1 MLEQVHTFDITVG
14 TGGAVTKIEIIKT
27 RNKSTTPTGGSGYVD
42 DEQLTIA
49 DASLGGGG
57 GDFTFSV
64 NGVGT
69 AGAATIEVEREN
81 RDSQRHRRY
90 FNDTGMLFRW

>member
-1 MLEQVHTFDITVG
+1 MWNRCTFDITVG
-14 TGGAVTKIEIIKT
+14 TGGAVSKIEIIKT

-42 DEQLTIA
+42 DEQLTIG
-49 DASLGGGG
+49 DGSLGGGG
-57 GDFTFSV
+57 GADFTFSV

-81 RDSQRHRRY
+81 EIHKDIEDISMTQV
-90 FNDTGMLFRW
+90 

>member
-1 MLEQVHTFDITVG
+1 MQNKWLLLILR

-57 GDFTFSV
+57 G
-64 NGVGT
+64 
-69 AGAATIEVEREN
+69 
-81 RDSQRHRRY
+81 
-90 FNDTGMLFRW
+90 